1 MVFRCKNVARTSD
14 IRQLF
19 IANISVADTG
29 PLQSAVDRCQAVSN
43 ELVKQK
49 GLNAALAE
57 ELKRTQARFENLA
70 VSFERVRD
78 KLHLMRMGPNKS
90 SVDHGAHS

>member
-1 MVFRCKNVARTSD
+1 ME
-14 IRQLF
+14 
-19 IANISVADTG
+19 
-29 PLQSAVDRCQAVSN
+29 RCQAVSN

-49 GLNAALAE
+49 GLNASLAE
-57 ELKRTQARFENLA
+57 ELKRTQARYENLA

-90 SVDHGAHS
+90 SVAQGAPQRSALLTNRTSADGAS